1 MIDHSEIWHV
11 RLPNG
16 ESREG
21 TLEHLDEAFHAG
33 AIDESTLVRREGT
46 SAWVTLAEAA
56 GLEAAP
62 AAHVPMQTAPVPSAP
77 PPPVVSDLD
86 DLDPTSLRSSK
97 RGVAVGIAAA
107 VALFAAA
114 GVFVVR
120 NGSSEVSAV
129 KVAGG
134 SAEANMAAAA
144 KPVSPMSDLDSDGKT
159 RTLTDEQKRALLDLD
174 KAREADAQKKRAQQQ
189 RNYSPPPMK
198 TGSPFAK
205 GGNKYD
211 PLNSSL

>member
-11 RLPNG
+11 RLPSG

-21 TLEHLDEAFHAG
+21 TLEQLDEAFHAG

-62 AAHVPMQTAPVPSAP
+62 AAPPAPVAPIPSAP

-86 DLDPTSLRSSK
+86 DLDPTALRSSK
-97 RGVAVGIAAA
+97 RGVAAGIAAA

-129 KVAGG
+129 KVAGA

-144 KPVSPMSDLDSDGKT
+144 KPVSPTSDLDTDGKT

>member
-11 RLPNG
+11 RLSNG

-21 TLEHLDEAFHAG
+21 TLEQLDEAFHAG

-62 AAHVPMQTAPVPSAP
+62 AAPLSTAPAPSAP

-86 DLDPTSLRSSK
+86 DLDPTALRSSK

-129 KVAGG
+129 KVAGA

-144 KPVSPMSDLDSDGKT
+144 KPVSPTSDLDTDGKT

>member
-1 MIDHSEIWHV
+1 MTDHGEIWHV

-21 TLEHLDEAFHAG
+21 TLEQLDEAFHAG

-46 SAWVTLAEAA
+46 SEWVTLAQAA
-56 GLEAAP
+56 GLEPEPSP
-62 AAHVPMQTAPVPSAP
+62 APMQSAP
-77 PPPVVSDLD
+77 PPPVVADLD
-86 DLDPTSLRSSK
+86 DLDPAALRSSK
-97 RGVAVGIAAA
+97 RGVLVGLAAA
-107 VALFAAA
+107 VAVFAAA

-120 NGSSEVSAV
+120 NGSQEAAV
-129 KVAGG
+129 VKAAGASVEG
-134 SAEANMAAAA
+134 NLASAA
-144 KPVSPMSDLDSDGKT
+144 KPVSPTSDLDTDGKT

-174 KAREADAQKKRAQQQ
+174 KAREAEAQKKRAQQQ
-189 RNYSPPPMK
+189 PRYSPPPMK

-205 GGNKYD
+205 GGNKFD